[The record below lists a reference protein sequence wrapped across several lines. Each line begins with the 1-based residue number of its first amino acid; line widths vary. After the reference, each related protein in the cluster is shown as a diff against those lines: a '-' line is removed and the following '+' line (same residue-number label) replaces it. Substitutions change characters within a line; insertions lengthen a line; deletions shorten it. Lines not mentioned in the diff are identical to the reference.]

1 MGKKQT
7 WKIHTAY
14 TRQIC
19 VRVPGLIWD
28 RLHRYAQETGDS
40 MTDIVSRALD
50 ETLPTYTSTREEAQ
64 RDE

>member
-1 MGKKQT
+1 MSKKQD

-19 VRVPGLIWD
+19 VRVPGPIWD
-28 RLHRYAQETGDS
+28 RLHRYAMDTGDS
-40 MTDIVSRALD
+40 LTDIVSRVLD
-50 ETLPTYTSTREEAQ
+50 DTLPTYTTREEAQ